1 MSTRVSVASP
11 VSVGGRHDRVELFS
25 NEMDVVLDIVEQVAR
40 IVPLSVLDELGTA
53 ANYLENLKAWDAD
66 EFKIADAALALDN
79 ARDLVP
85 GFILTLVTLSPNE
98 GTALA
103 EQLTKLRGWI
113 EQVAL

>member
-1 MSTRVSVASP
+1 MSTRVTVSGP
-11 VSVGGRHDRVELFS
+11 VSVGGRNDRVELFS

-53 ANYLENLKAWDAD
+53 ARYLEELKAWDAN

-85 GFILTLVTLSPNE
+85 GCSLTLVVLSPNE
-98 GTALA
+98 STALA
-103 EQLTKLRGWI
+103 EQLTRLRGWI